1 MKREKDLTE
10 KAVKKEL
17 RGYYYAGV
25 HQYEGECDEDKFV
38 DIVCCDQYGVTY
50 ESCYDGWDYIIR
62 KVPDYEDVRGME
74 SQIKRLQK
82 QLNDA
87 NEVIKK
93 YAEFNN
99 WEGDDKDQH
108 DMTHFVGE
116 DIGCG
121 WSLATDYLEKWG
133 VK

>member
-1 MKREKDLTE
+1 MKKEKDLTD

-25 HQYEGECDEDKFV
+25 HQHEGECDEDKFI
-38 DIVCCDQYGVTY
+38 DIVCCDQYGVSY

-62 KVPDYEDVRGME
+62 KVPDYEDVCGME

-82 QLNDA
+82 QLKEA
-87 NEVIKK
+87 NEAIKQ
-93 YAEFNN
+93 YAWDSGY
-99 WEGDDKDQH
+99 WESGYHYKDSFFA
-108 DMTHFVGE
+108 DVY
-116 DIGCG
+116 IN
-121 WSLATDYLEKWG
+121 KWG